1 MTDYELA
8 EQLEL
13 DEHLLGLLRKAHE
26 ESEKGE
32 GSGPARTTS
41 ALASTVGQPKER
53 VQARLEALE
62 AERKVKRPPD
72 PVRPDTWMIVLPSD
86 DTSAPPAS
94 AAGK

>member
-13 DEHLLGLLRKAHE
+13 DEQLLSLLQQAYR
-26 ESEKGE
+26 ESDEGK

-41 ALASTVGQPKER
+41 ALASSVGQPKER
-53 VQARLEALE
+53 VQIRLEALE

-72 PVRPDTWMIVLPSD
+72 PVRPYTWMIVLPSD
-86 DTSAPPAS
+86 
-94 AAGK
+94 